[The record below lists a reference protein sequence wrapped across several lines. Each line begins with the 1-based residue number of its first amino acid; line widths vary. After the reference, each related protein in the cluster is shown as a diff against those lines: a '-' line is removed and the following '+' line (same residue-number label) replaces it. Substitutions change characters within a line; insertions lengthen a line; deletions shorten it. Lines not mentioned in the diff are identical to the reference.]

1 MYTNQLRYDVD
12 IVMCIDATAS
22 MGPFLDMVKAQAVN
36 LYSDLQQKMEN
47 LETPKYIDSLRIR
60 VITFRDYLAD
70 GTNAMLVSDFLTLP
84 AQRAEFERLI
94 RGIKPEGGGDL
105 PEDGLEA
112 LAYAMKSKWSENSG
126 NKRRQVI
133 AVWTDAG
140 THPIG
145 FGKEASNYPAK
156 MPTTFAELTRWW
168 GFPQCPGFMDN
179 EAKRLLIYAP
189 DEAYWNTIAD
199 NWENTLHF
207 ISRAGQGLDDI
218 TYDQILS
225 AIAMSI

>member
-1 MYTNQLRYDVD
+1 MYGNQLKYDVD

-22 MGPFLDMVKAQAVN
+22 MGPFLDLVKSQAVN
-36 LYSDLQQKMEN
+36 LYSDLRQKMER
-47 LETPKYIDSLRIR
+47 LDTPKYIDSLRVR
-60 VITFRDYLAD
+60 VITFRDYIAD
-70 GTNAMLVSDFLTLP
+70 GENAMLASSFFTLP
-84 AQRAEFERLI
+84 DQRTEFERLI
-94 RGIKPEGGGDL
+94 LGIKPEGGGDL

-112 LAYAMKSKWSENSG
+112 LAFAMKSKWRENSG

-145 FGKEASNYPAK
+145 FGRTAPNYPAR
-156 MPTTFAELTRWW
+156 MPTTFAGLTEWW
-168 GFPQCPGFMDN
+168 GFPQCHGLMDN

-189 DEAYWNTIAD
+189 DEDYWNTIAD

-207 ISRAGQGLDDI
+207 VSRAGRGLNDI